1 MRIGVGG
8 ISQVA
13 REAGVIRKTIRKGL
27 GELEAGAL
35 YQPGERIRT
44 SAGCYTRWDF
54 PSKPTRR
61 RLREDR
67 MQTAMPNFSAAIAP
81 ACLSIADGKAIPYGI
96 YDLVQSSGFVNVG
109 IDHETAGFAVE
120 SIRRWWKSVGSK
132 L

>member
-1 MRIGVGG
+1 
-8 ISQVA
+8 
-13 REAGVIRKTIRKGL
+13 
-27 GELEAGAL
+27 
-35 YQPGERIRT
+35 
-44 SAGCYTRWDF
+44 
-54 PSKPTRR
+54 
-61 RLREDR
+61 